1 MRYWDASALV
11 PLVVAE
17 PDSELVRMWLS
28 EDDQIVTW
36 AWSRTEI
43 TSAIERRAHDGSLSR
58 HQRREALRRFEA
70 FAESWDEVTELLA
83 VRSRANALLARHPLR
98 AADAGQLGAALALRG
113 IRRRAAGRH
122 RWKRLRTSWC
132 SSLRSGQATS
142 AGSSSPSTADRRRAE
157 EASDAGRP
165 DIPPVVDTRGVSLP
179 KDIHAVRE

>member
-17 PDSELVRMWLS
+17 PDSELVRTWLS

-43 TSAIERRAHDGSLSR
+43 TSAIERRARDGSLSR
-58 HQRREALRRFEA
+58 PQRREALRRFDA

-98 AADAGQLGAALALRG
+98 AADAGQLGAALLIQEQLAGALTFVCLDHRLST
-113 IRRRAAGRH
+113 AAE
-122 RWKRLRTSWC
+122 LE
-132 SSLRSGQATS
+132 SLR
-142 AGSSSPSTADRRRAE
+142 
-157 EASDAGRP
+157 
-165 DIPPVVDTRGVSLP
+165 VML
-179 KDIHAVRE
+179 